1 MGEKANAEQ
10 QERFQFLARADLT
23 KHYKALHDLARGI
36 YYEGCATCKLP
47 EERCQCAKSAGVRV
61 YQARPD
67 RQALMFLIEHGIGKA
82 TLKSDTSVDTEI
94 VISHEVPRPG
104 RSNGRSSEA
113 TEAEALAAGEN
124 ALGEGE
130 ADEDE

>member
-1 MGEKANAEQ
+1 MGERANAEQ

-23 KHYKALHDLARGI
+23 KHYKALHDLAKGI

-47 EERCQCAKSAGVRV
+47 EERCQCAKKSGVRV

-104 RSNGRSSEA
+104 RVPVAKTYEES
-113 TEAEALAAGEN
+113 GEP
-124 ALGEGE
+124 
-130 ADEDE
+130 DEDGEEDS